1 MPRTL
6 SFAALVM
13 LSLTPAASSA
23 QNARTNT
30 QGRMTVMLRMPAW
43 LGLALQCED
52 CTGRRAD
59 DLTRQ
64 LPVITRILPDG
75 PAARASLQVGDT
87 IVSVDGKRLSVSELR
102 ARISESKSGSTFQFV
117 VGSRRG
123 RSTVNLTADSAP
135 IAVLNGD
142 SLPIR
147 YRGEF
152 AQLTVDVMS
161 MTPPVVTRDSAGA
174 MVIRIGEHVLR
185 LQQHP

>member
-1 MPRTL
+1 MSRAL
-6 SFAALVM
+6 SFAALV
-13 LSLTPAASSA
+13 LLCVAPAASSA
-23 QNARTNT
+23 QNAPANK

-52 CTGRRAD
+52 CTGARVD

-64 LPVITRILPDG
+64 LPVITRILPNG

-87 IVSVDGKRLSVSELR
+87 IVSVDGNRLSVSELR
-102 ARISESKSGSTFQFV
+102 ARISESKSGAKFQFV

-123 RSTVNLTADSAP
+123 RSTVNLTADGAP

-152 AQLTVDVMS
+152 AQVTVDVMS
-161 MTPPVVTRDSAGA
+161 MTAPVVTRDSAGA

-185 LQQHP
+185 LQHQP